1 MSALPAFAAIAVG
14 DRLPPLTKA
23 AVSRVQLA
31 LYAGASGDHNPIHLD
46 DERAKAVKLPGVIAH
61 GMLTMAFLG
70 QLVASWVPLTQIRS
84 LGGRF
89 AAMVRPGDV
98 VTCTGTVAAKATAAG
113 ENRITVDITA
123 ETAAGD
129 KTVIGQA
136 VIAVP

>member
-14 DRLPPLTKA
+14 DRLPPLANA
-23 AVSRVQLA
+23 AVNRVQLA

-70 QLVASWVPLTQIRS
+70 QLVASWAPLTHIRS

-89 AAMVRPGDV
+89 AAMVRLGDV
-98 VTCTGTVAAKATAAG
+98 VTCTGIVAAKTAERG
-113 ENRITVDITA
+113 ENRLTIDIVA
-123 ETAAGD
+123 ETATGEKA
-129 KTVIGQA
+129 VLGQA